1 MKIIQSAC
9 IGCGKCIAYCP
20 MEAIYVEGKKAH
32 INRDECVECGVC
44 YRAGICPMKAFQRE
58 ELSWPRSIRAVFSD
72 PLNIHKETNM
82 AGRGT
87 SEMKTNDVTGR
98 FPDGVIGVALE
109 VGRPGIGTRI
119 REIQKM
125 TMALAAEHIR
135 FEPCNPF
142 SKFIDPETGKI
153 QEELLDE
160 KVLSAVIEF
169 GIHEKELEDV
179 IHIVERASR
188 ELDTVVSVGLAAKA
202 RNEAFDYIF
211 DRLEKDHIFFRKNGK
226 LNVGLGRPLKL

>member
-1 MKIIQSAC
+1 MRIDQSVC

-20 MEAIYVEGKKAH
+20 MQAIAMEEKKAR

-44 YRAGICPMKAFQRE
+44 YRVRVCPKDAFQRE
-58 ELSWPRSIRAVFSD
+58 ELTWPRSIRAVFSD

-98 FPDGVIGVALE
+98 FPEGIIGVALE

-125 TMALAAEHIR
+125 TMALAAEQIR

-153 QEELLDE
+153 QEDLLDE

-169 GIHEKELEDV
+169 GIREEELEDV

-188 ELDTVVSVGLAAKA
+188 QLDTVVSVGLAAKA
-202 RNEAFDYIF
+202 REENFEYVFQ
-211 DRLEKDHIFFRKNGK
+211 RLEKDHIFFRKNGK
-226 LNVGLGRPLKL
+226 LNVGLGKPLKE

>member
-1 MKIIQSAC
+1 MKIESDAC
-9 IGCGKCIAYCP
+9 VGCGRCLVYCP
-20 MEAIYVEGKKAH
+20 MQAIHMSEKKAQ
-32 INRDECVECGVC
+32 IDRDECVECGVC
-44 YRAGICPMKAFQRE
+44 YRVNVCPKNAFQRE
-58 ELSWPRSIRAVFSD
+58 ELAWPRSIRAVFSD

-125 TMALAAEHIR
+125 TMALAMENIR

-160 KVLSAVIEF
+160 KVMSAVIEF
-169 GIHEKELEDV
+169 GIHEKELEEV
-179 IHIVERASR
+179 IHIVENASR
-188 ELDTVVSVGLAAKA
+188 KLDTVVSVGLAAKA
-202 RNEAFDYIF
+202 RNDSFDYIF
-211 DRLEKDHIFFRKNGK
+211 DRLKADHIFFRKNGK
-226 LNVGLGRPLKL
+226 LNVGLGKPLKP